1 MEDNTINNQAQTKKK
16 PTFLG
21 KAVPTQ
27 KEGVFAVKKPAVIGE
42 TSFFLCPKCNAPCVV
57 KTNAAGVFRMNCNK
71 CGTIVL
77 VKGAEQGE
85 ANTVLNTANDE
96 KTEQTK
102 SSATDAFATGGN
114 KVEAKLVWGGL
125 LSKKSYVLKI
135 GENWIGRQDSSEVS
149 DIMVKDDY
157 MSRKSV
163 CIDVSC
169 QRGQFFFKLTVVN
182 ATNPVKVN
190 GKTYQ
195 KGQSIYLNYEDYIF
209 MGKTT
214 FYVKKNDK

>member
-1 MEDNTINNQAQTKKK
+1 METKKK

-21 KAVPTQ
+21 KVLPTQ
-27 KEGVFAVKKPAVIGE
+27 KEGVFAVKKPAIIGE
-42 TSFFLCPKCNAPCVV
+42 TSFFLCPKCNATCGV
-57 KTNAAGVFRMNCNK
+57 KAPNQGIFRVNCNK
-71 CGTIVL
+71 CNTIVL
-77 VKGAEQGE
+77 VKGAEKEE
-85 ANTVLNTANDE
+85 ANTVIRTTDKENDSHNNR
-96 KTEQTK
+96 QTT
-102 SSATDAFATGGN
+102 TDAFAMGGN
-114 KVEAKLVWGGL
+114 KVEAKLVWGGI

-135 GENWIGRQDSSEVS
+135 GENWIGRQDSNETA

-157 MSRKSV
+157 MSRRSV

-214 FYVKKNDK
+214 FYVKKNAK